1 MSDSIK
7 QSNNK
12 VNGDL
17 AGKNIYKI
25 INTPSHILIDNLN
38 ELYTKLQ
45 EEISGP
51 KKDTFVLEK
60 FNKLK
65 SPLPDDKKD
74 LATKLNDGNRSDI
87 ISRALR
93 GKHDFYKRIQKLE
106 YYVSAQRIF
115 EILLAKVI
123 TLYELIILPKIK
135 EGESASTIDTLIYHN
150 IVKEIENILGNNDL
164 NLDNDDILNMVY
176 FLTGNCHIKW
186 SKDDNL

>member
-1 MSDSIK
+1 M
-7 QSNNK
+7 
-12 VNGDL
+12 
-17 AGKNIYKI
+17 
-25 INTPSHILIDNLN
+25 
-38 ELYTKLQ
+38 
-45 EEISGP
+45 
-51 KKDTFVLEK
+51 
-60 FNKLK
+60 
-65 SPLPDDKKD
+65 
-74 LATKLNDGNRSDI
+74 ATKLNDGNRSDI

-150 IVKEIENILGNNDL
+150 IVGNNDL